1 LNFYI
6 QGRYVGDQFEDDLNS
21 LKLGDFF
28 VVDLMLWRPIPIPKV
43 SAGEVFLGVEN
54 LFDRTYE
61 AGKTTDGIVT
71 IGAPLL
77 VHGGIRVRF

>member
-1 LNFYI
+1 
-6 QGRYVGDQFEDDLNS
+6 VGDQFEDDLNS
-21 LKLGDFF
+21 LKLGDYV
-28 VVDLMLWRPIPIPKV
+28 VVDLMFWRPILVPTV
-43 SAGEVFLGVEN
+43 ASAEVFLGIEN

-61 AGKTTDGIVT
+61 VGKTTDGIVT